1 MVNGKRLD
9 DSEKIRSLTRTLQNQ
24 IKQASKKELMGDSKK
39 DGKVLF
45 FASKCLHNS
54 ELSILVEAYRGNVK
68 ISSHYRGS
76 NEVILNEKLIMRK
89 FEKKIVGKW

>member
-1 MVNGKRLD
+1 MSTDRMVNGKRLD

-54 ELSILVEAYRGNVK
+54 ELSRFQRSNIEWK
-68 ISSHYRGS
+68 I
-76 NEVILNEKLIMRK
+76 NNEKIWR
-89 FEKKIVGKW
+89 KKIVGKW